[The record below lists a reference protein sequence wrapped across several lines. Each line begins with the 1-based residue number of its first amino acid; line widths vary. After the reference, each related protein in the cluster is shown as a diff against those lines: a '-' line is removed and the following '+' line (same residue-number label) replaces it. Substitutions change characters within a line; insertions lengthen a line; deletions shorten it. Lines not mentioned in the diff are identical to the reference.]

1 MANPNNA
8 NGLVP
13 VRSLIGAPYT
23 GATNAY
29 SVPAADGT
37 LIGIGDLVKINGTGQ
52 TINDVTYQ
60 DVIRAAQG
68 DVFVGV
74 VTSVEPVTRDSTVY
88 REASVQRIVNV
99 ADDPNLLF
107 EVQEVSGGTQI
118 AVNDIGLNANI
129 LVANA
134 STTTGLSGTMLDN
147 ATPPATTNTLDL
159 KIVGLANKPNNAVGA
174 NAKWIVRINRHQ
186 YVNQIAGV

>member
-1 MANPNNA
+1 MANPNVA

-13 VRSLIGAPYT
+13 VRSLTGAPYN
-23 GATNAY
+23 GAFNVY
-29 SVPAADGT
+29 SVPSSDGT

-52 TINDVTYQ
+52 TINDTTYQ

-68 DVFVGV
+68 DVYVGV
-74 VTSVEPVTRDSTVY
+74 VVAVLPETRDSTVY
-88 REASVQRIVNV
+88 REASTQRRVCV

-107 EVQEVSGGTQI
+107 EIQEVSGGTQI

-147 ATPPATTNTLDL
+147 STPPATTNTFDL

-186 YVNQIAGV
+186 YVNQIAGA

>member
-1 MANPNNA
+1 MANANVA

-13 VRSLIGAPYT
+13 VRSMLGAPYN

-52 TINDVTYQ
+52 TINGVVYQ

-68 DVFVGV
+68 DVYVGV
-74 VTSVEPVTRDSTVY
+74 VTSVEPVTRDSAVY

-99 ADDPNLLF
+99 ADDPNLFF
-107 EVQEVSGGTQI
+107 EIQEVSGGTQL

-134 STTTGLSGTMLDN
+134 STATGLSGTMLDN
-147 ATPPATTNTLDL
+147 STPPASTNTFDL
-159 KIVGLANKPNNAVGA
+159 KIVGMANRQNNAVGA
-174 NAKWIVRINRHQ
+174 YAKWIVRINRHQ
-186 YVNQIAGV
+186 YVNQIAGA

>member
-13 VRSLIGAPYT
+13 IGTLQGNPYN
-23 GATNAY
+23 GAFHVYT
-29 SVPAADGT
+29 VPAADGT
-37 LIGIGDLVKINGTGQ
+37 LIGIGDLVKVNGTGQ
-52 TINDVTYQ
+52 TVNDTVYQ
-60 DVIRAAQG
+60 DVVRAAQG

-74 VTSVEPVTRDSTVY
+74 VTGVLPETRDSTVY
-88 REASVQRIVNV
+88 REASTLRRVCV
-99 ADDPNLLF
+99 ADDPDLLF

-118 AVNDIGLNANI
+118 AINDIGLNANI

-159 KIVGLANKPNNAVGA
+159 KIIGFANKPNNAVGA
-174 NAKWIVRINRHQ
+174 NAKWIVRINRHL

>member
-1 MANPNNA
+1 MANPNIA

-13 VRSLIGAPYT
+13 IGTIQGNPYN
-23 GATNAY
+23 GAFHVY
-29 SVPAADGT
+29 SVPASDGT

-52 TINDVTYQ
+52 TIGDAVYQ

-68 DVFVGV
+68 DVFCGV
-74 VTSVEPVTRDSTVY
+74 VTSVLPATRDSTIY
-88 REASVQRIVNV
+88 REASTQRLVCV
-99 ADDPNLLF
+99 ADDPDLLF
-107 EVQEVSGGTQI
+107 EIQEVSGGTQI

-147 ATPPATTNTLDL
+147 ATPPATTNTFDL
-159 KIVGLANKPNNAVGA
+159 KIFGFSNKPNNAVGA
-174 NAKWIVRINRHQ
+174 NAKWIVRINRHLF
-186 YVNQIAGV
+186 VNQLAGV

>member
-1 MANPNNA
+1 MANPNIA

-13 VRSLIGAPYT
+13 TRTLQGNPYNGAF
-23 GATNAY
+23 NVY

-52 TINDVTYQ
+52 TIGDSVYQ
-60 DVIRAAQG
+60 DVVRAAQG

-74 VTSVEPVTRDSTVY
+74 VTGVLPVTRDSTVY
-88 REASVQRIVNV
+88 REASTQRLLCV
-99 ADDPNLLF
+99 ADDPDLLF

-147 ATPPATTNTLDL
+147 ATPPATTNTLDV
-159 KIVGLANKPNNAVGA
+159 KIVGFSNKPNNAVGA

-186 YVNQIAGV
+186 YVNQLAGV